1 MEVAQQVRGVSSRH
15 HAGFNTEMVH
25 DLGDFGDIPVFRKP
39 RFMYIYIL
47 YNKYIYTRIYNN
59 NNNNSN
65 NNSNKN
71 NNNNK
76 INTPQMMG
84 QLWAIS

>member
-39 RFMYIYIL
+39 RFMYIYI
-47 YNKYIYTRIYNN
+47 YYTIYIYIHVYIITIITIVTVIVI
-59 NNNNSN
+59 
-65 NNSNKN
+65 
-71 NNNNK
+71 K
-76 INTPQMMG
+76 IITTIK
-84 QLWAIS
+84 LTHHK

>member
-1 MEVAQQVRGVSSRH
+1 MEVAQQVRGVSSRP

-47 YNKYIYTRIYNN
+47 YNKYIYIHVYIITIITIVTIIVI
-59 NNNNSN
+59 
-65 NNSNKN
+65 
-71 NNNNK
+71 K
-76 INTPQMMG
+76 IITT
-84 QLWAIS
+84 IKITHHK

>member
-39 RFMYIYIL
+39 RFTYIYIL
-47 YNKYIYTRIYNN
+47 YNKYIYIHVYIITIITIVTIIVI
-59 NNNNSN
+59 
-65 NNSNKN
+65 
-71 NNNNK
+71 K
-76 INTPQMMG
+76 IITTIK
-84 QLWAIS
+84 LTHHK